1 MNSVILEKTNVKK
14 WYREPYVWFLILFPF
29 IAVTGGIYTAWLAYK
44 TSDGLVVDDYYVRGL
59 EINRDLDRDRAADSY
74 ALQASLKI
82 NDPEGMLTI
91 NLSGNKKFI
100 LPEMINVTFIHATRS
115 GFDHALVIRKDPDS
129 VYKTSMPPLIRGKW
143 HVLIEAG
150 NWRRFVTYIVK

>member
-1 MNSVILEKTNVKK
+1 MLKKTDIKK

-59 EINRDLDRDRAADSY
+59 EINRDLDRDHAAESY
-74 ALQASLKI
+74 ALQASLRP

-91 NLSGNKKFI
+91 KLSGNKRFVF
-100 LPEMINVTFIHATRS
+100 PETINVTFIHATRS
-115 GFDHALVIRKDPDS
+115 GFDRAVVIRKGHDS
-129 VYKTSMPPLIRGKW
+129 VYKTIMPQLVRGKW
-143 HVLIEAG
+143 HVLIESG
-150 NWRRFVTYIVK
+150 NWRKFVTYIVR

>member
-1 MNSVILEKTNVKK
+1 MLKKTDIKK

-59 EINRDLDRDRAADSY
+59 EINRDLDRDHAAESY
-74 ALQASLKI
+74 ALQASLKAD
-82 NDPEGMLTI
+82 DPEGMLTI
-91 NLSGNKKFI
+91 KLSGNKKFV
-100 LPEMINVTFIHATRS
+100 LPETINVSFIHATRS
-115 GFDHALVIRKDPDS
+115 GFDRSLVISENPDR
-129 VYKTSMPPLIRGKW
+129 VYKTVMPQLIRGKW

-150 NWRRFVTYIVK
+150 NWRKFVTYIVR

>member
-1 MNSVILEKTNVKK
+1 MLKETDTKK

-29 IAVTGGIYTAWLAYK
+29 IAVAGGIYTAWLAYK

-59 EINRDLDRDRAADSY
+59 EINRDLDRDHAAESY
-74 ALQASLKI
+74 ALLASLNT

-91 NLSGNKKFI
+91 KLSGNKNFI
-100 LPEMINVTFIHATRS
+100 MPETINVTFIHATRS
-115 GFDHALVIRKDPDS
+115 GFDRSLAIRKNS
-129 VYKTSMPPLIRGKW
+129 SNVYQDVMPGLVRGKW

-150 NWRRFVTYIVK
+150 DWRKFVTYTAR